1 MLLVVFCVLACSLD
15 VVLVLV
21 VCVLLSSLTVRTED
35 EDEEEGGGTCFFC
48 CSCCCRGTLFPAMTN
63 GVAFAPEMFSG
74 EVGLLLRFCS
84 IMLVLLVVF
93 VAVVLLLILPCITW
107 LPGIIMLFLKHTEIE
122 TYYRRRRQ
130 VKAKSCGKN
139 YCT

>member
-35 EDEEEGGGTCFFC
+35 EEEGGGGITCFFC

-84 IMLVLLVVF
+84 IMLVLLVF